1 MKNRPLLLGHRGAR
15 ASSGVLENTLSS
27 FALAL
32 EHGCDGF
39 EFDVRRD
46 GTGAAVI
53 CHDPKFQ
60 GVTIARAKSG
70 QLKSIPQLGEVLA
83 QFSGCAFLDIE
94 LKVSGL
100 DSELL
105 VALGE
110 HPPQR
115 SYVVSSFLTEVL
127 ISLATRS
134 EAMPLGFICDDERNL
149 PSWQTLPVSYVIL
162 HYSLVTKDL
171 VEQIRKKDK
180 IVFVWTVNDPAA
192 MLRFADW
199 GVQGI
204 ISDDTELMVK
214 TFS

>member
-1 MKNRPLLLGHRGAR
+1 MRNRPLLLGHRGAR
-15 ASSGVLENTLSS
+15 ASSGVLENTPAS

-39 EFDVRRD
+39 EFDVRRSS
-46 GTGAAVI
+46 TGDAVI

-60 GVTIARAKSG
+60 GVPIAKAKSN
-70 QLKSIPQLGEVLA
+70 QLANIPHLDKVLA
-83 QFSGCAFLDIE
+83 EFFGRAFLDIE

-110 HPPQR
+110 YPPQR
-115 SYVVSSFLTEVL
+115 GYVVSSFLADVL
-127 ISLATRS
+127 VSLATRS
-134 EAMPLGFICDDERNL
+134 EAIPLGFICDDERNL
-149 PSWQTLPVSYVIL
+149 VSWQTLPITYVIL
-162 HYSLVTKDL
+162 HHSLVTKEL
-171 VEQIRKKDK
+171 VEQIRQKDK
-180 IVFVWTVNDPAA
+180 IVFVWTVNNPAA
-192 MLRFADW
+192 MLRFAQW

-204 ISDDTELMVK
+204 ISDDTELLVK